1 MRQAGRKAQIAGS
14 GTHCA
19 APKGR
24 GAGNVMQVPFPF
36 RHFPLR
42 RMQDAKSVMQTTE
55 AMLQIA
61 ESVAHFALGGM
72 QIAGGVMQSADNVKP
87 PLRDGFS

>member
-1 MRQAGRKAQIAGS
+1 
-14 GTHCA
+14 
-19 APKGR
+19 
-24 GAGNVMQVPFPF
+24 
-36 RHFPLR
+36 
-42 RMQDAKSVMQTTE
+42 MQTTE